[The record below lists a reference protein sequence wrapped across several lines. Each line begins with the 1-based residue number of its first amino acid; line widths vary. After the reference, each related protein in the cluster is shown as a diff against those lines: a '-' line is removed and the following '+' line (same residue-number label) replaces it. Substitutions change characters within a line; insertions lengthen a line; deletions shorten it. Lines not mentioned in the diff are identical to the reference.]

1 MAFRG
6 NEMGMDFE
14 YENSTGPIDARSP
27 FARLAHNVQRPPASG
42 MARKRLLQLR
52 IELHRITILMDI

>member
-1 MAFRG
+1 
-6 NEMGMDFE
+6 MGMDFE